1 MSIID
6 LILAVLVVAIIF
18 CYAVKFLDNCATHV
32 GNQSRR
38 RRESEEQTRQLV
50 EAWDA
55 QARKY
60 DFYFNKEESKGVLLP
75 DRTRHY
81 DGTPRF

>member
-1 MSIID
+1 MSIVD
-6 LILAVLVVAIIF
+6 LTLAVLVVAIIF
-18 CYAVKFLDNCATHV
+18 CYAVKFLDNCATYV

-60 DFYFNKEESKGVLLP
+60 DFYFSKEESKGVLLP

>member
-6 LILAVLVVAIIF
+6 LTLAVLVVAIIF
-18 CYAVKFLDNCATHV
+18 CYAVKFLDNCATHF
-32 GNQSRR
+32 GNQSQRR
-38 RRESEEQTRQLV
+38 KAAEEQIRQRV
-50 EAWDA
+50 EAWDQ
-55 QARKY
+55 QAKKY

-81 DGTPRF
+81 DGTPRY

>member
-1 MSIID
+1 MSIVD
-6 LILAVLVVAIIF
+6 LTLAVLIVAIIF
-18 CYAVKFLDNCATHV
+18 CYAVKFLDNCVTHV
-32 GNQSRR
+32 GNQSR

>member
-6 LILAVLVVAIIF
+6 LILAVLIVAIIF
-18 CYAVKFLDNCATHV
+18 CYAVKFLDNCVTHF
-32 GNQSRR
+32 GHHSYQRKAD
-38 RRESEEQTRQLV
+38 EEQTRQLM

-81 DGTPRF
+81 DGTPRL